1 MKEKIFFNVFLI
13 FLVLFLEMVFLNHF
27 HVNMAAPDFF
37 LVLVLYFVWNKGIM
51 KGQITAFFL
60 GFLKDVF
67 GLGIFGI
74 HMMLYTIIA
83 YLVGRIVNNID
94 KESVLHQIVIGF
106 FSAVIYYLGFFSI
119 NKLIGFKLE
128 VGYRILYFTKPF
140 VIALFTPL
148 LFKIFNK
155 IGAKWFR
162 LRIA

>member
-1 MKEKIFFNVFLI
+1 
-13 FLVLFLEMVFLNHF
+13 
-27 HVNMAAPDFF
+27 
-37 LVLVLYFVWNKGIM
+37 
-51 KGQITAFFL
+51 
-60 GFLKDVF
+60 